1 MTYLS
6 SFKNRLWGTFIL
18 SVVTIVLT
26 VVLAANKHAWTVPVG
41 IAAALITAGLGAWVT
56 VSLSNALGLLQK
68 TLQEGLACRQFAN
81 DDDLAALAQ
90 NKDESGELAASA
102 LEIIRSFKES
112 VHWYVEILDAIPFPL
127 SVTDMNM
134 DWTFINRPVEQF
146 LSVKRN
152 DILGK
157 QCSNW
162 NAHICKTENC
172 GIARLRK
179 GNLQTFFDQQGGN
192 FQVDTSYL
200 HDSKGERIGHV
211 EVVQDITRMVS
222 GMRYQSEAVEK
233 LANYLDHLS
242 QGVLTFS
249 IEELPAANQFTQE
262 VHDNFEKIF
271 QSLQQAV
278 TMLRN
283 TLHAVMQNAEQVST
297 SSAQLASA
305 SNQAGLA
312 SSQIATTIQQ
322 IAKGVAQQSEST
334 GRAAAVVEVM
344 SSVVDRLENG
354 ARNQEEAV
362 ERARGVALRITA
374 GDGISDKVSRSAQ
387 KVQEMGQ
394 RSEQIGAIIQT
405 IEEIASQTNLLALN
419 AAIEAAR
426 AGEHGKGF
434 AVVADEVRKLAERS
448 SNSTREISDLINGIQ
463 KTVSEAVEM
472 ATAAAGDIN
481 LASGDLN
488 HAIEAVSD
496 VVKEN
501 LAATQTLASSSNNVM
516 QATENIAS
524 ISEENSAAVEEV
536 SASTEEMS
544 AQVQEVDMAA
554 QSLAD
559 MGQSLRESINTFSI

>member
-1 MTYLS
+1 MSYIG
-6 SFKNRLWGTFIL
+6 SFKNKLWGGFLL
-18 SVVTIVLT
+18 SVVAIVIT
-26 VVLAANKHAWTVPVG
+26 VVLAAGKHSLTVPVG
-41 IAAALITAGLGAWVT
+41 IAAAVLTAGLGTWLT
-56 VSLSNALGLLQK
+56 LSITNALNRLQK
-68 TLQEGLACRQFAN
+68 TLQEGLACRLFAN

-90 NKDESGELAASA
+90 RQDESGALAASA
-102 LEIIRSFKES
+102 LEIIHSFKES

-146 LSVKRN
+146 LGVKRD

-157 QCSNW
+157 QCNNW

-172 GIARLRK
+172 GIARLRQ

-200 HDSKGERIGHV
+200 HNIKGEKIGHV
-211 EVVQDITRMVS
+211 EVVQDITKMVS
-222 GMRYQSEAVEK
+222 AMHYEQDSVEM
-233 LANYLDHLS
+233 LAGYLHELS
-242 QGVLTFS
+242 QGVLNFTLA
-249 IEELPAANQFTQE
+249 ELPPANQYTQD
-262 VHDNFEKIF
+262 VRDSFERIF

-278 TMLRN
+278 VMLRG
-283 TLHAVMQNAEQVST
+283 TIQAVIQNAEQVNT

-344 SSVVDRLENG
+344 SSVVDRLETG

-362 ERARGVALRITA
+362 ERARGVALRITSSN
-374 GDGISDKVSRSAQ
+374 GISDKVSRSAQ

-394 RSEQIGAIIQT
+394 RSEQIGAIIET
-405 IEEIASQTNLLALN
+405 IQDIASQTNLLALN

-448 SNSTREISDLINGIQ
+448 SNSTKEIGALITGIQ
-463 KTVSEAVEM
+463 QTVSEAVEM

-488 HAIEAVSD
+488 HAIEAVSE

-501 LAATQTLASSSNNVM
+501 MVATQTLATSSNNVM

-544 AQVQEVDMAA
+544 AQVQEVDIAA

-559 MGQSLRESINTFSI
+559 MGQSLRESVNAFSI